1 METEQRL
8 DLIISGRVQG
18 VGYRYSVKMKADSLG
33 IKGYVKNL
41 RDGSVFVTA
50 QGNKGAMDNF
60 VKWCYQGPPAAIV
73 REIEKILGTTE
84 DFRDFSVVY

>member
-8 DLIISGRVQG
+8 DLVITGRVQG
-18 VGYRYSVKMKADSLG
+18 VGYRYSVKIIAESLAIRG
-33 IKGYVKNL
+33 CVKNL

-50 QGNKGAMDNF
+50 QGKKNAIDNF

-73 REIEKILGTTE
+73 RDIEKIPGKTE
-84 DFRDFSVVY
+84 DFRDFSVLY

>member
-1 METEQRL
+1 
-8 DLIISGRVQG
+8 
-18 VGYRYSVKMKADSLG
+18 
-33 IKGYVKNL
+33 
-41 RDGSVFVTA
+41 
-50 QGNKGAMDNF
+50 MDNF

>member
-1 METEQRL
+1 
-8 DLIISGRVQG
+8 VQG